1 MLKGRKRPAESVA
14 KKAHAKLDLPNC
26 NCYVH
31 SHNNKVSELTWLLA
45 DALAKR
51 GFLVQPEAR
60 LGRRSVDALLL
71 NEWIAFE
78 ADGEYWHRM
87 NESQFPDYHQTRDAE
102 LNEIWDLPTVHLTE
116 QEVRA
121 LAKE

>member
-1 MLKGRKRPAESVA
+1 MLKGRKRPAESLA
-14 KKAHAKLDLPNC
+14 KKAHAKLDLPDC

-45 DALAKR
+45 DALAR
-51 GFLVQPEAR
+51 MGFRVQPEAM
-60 LGRRSVDALLL
+60 LGRRSVDALLID
-71 NEWIAFE
+71 EWVAFE
-78 ADGEYWHRM
+78 ADGEYWHKV
-87 NESQFPDYHQTRDAE
+87 NEGQFPGYHTIRDAE
-102 LNEIWDLPTVHLTE
+102 LRAVWNLPTVHLTE